1 MLILRRFSPFFC
13 SLKRVHAGIFMLAC
27 AFSNEQNK
35 EPILLSI
42 ITWFVL
48 GKQNVQAK
56 EVYSQSLYSFTFTA
70 VAIHE
75 CIYSHSTTKLKFRK
89 YIWLHLTT
97 YFLFTNIFTHI
108 YGMYRSHSTACIFSH
123 SRSKYSFNRVQYKRE
138 FCTISPTIRRSN
150 HSIIQYG
157 PIYWLTAVEFL
168 FSNGYNFFQVLECAI
183 SKLA

>member
-97 YFLFTNIFTHI
+97 YFLFTLNGLYPFTFTIKIFIQHGAIFIQHFLCTPQTI
-108 YGMYRSHSTACIFSH
+108 LRANLSLEAST
-123 SRSKYSFNRVQYKRE
+123 
-138 FCTISPTIRRSN
+138 TILN
-150 HSIIQYG
+150 
-157 PIYWLTAVEFL
+157 LD
-168 FSNGYNFFQVLECAI
+168 
-183 SKLA
+183 